1 MSKTVEPD
9 LYTASLDNDP
19 DVPMPTLL
27 PLMFRVF

>member
-19 DVPMPTLL
+19 DVPIPILL
-27 PLMFRVF
+27 PLIFNVF